1 MCFYPPALSHP
12 FVWRFERRLNG
23 VFFIFLSGQGI
34 SFCFLS
40 YPVPKA
46 GQHVNASYF
55 LLIQIPDRSPNG
67 LLRMGHLGA
76 HRNSF
81 ASKIWPFVKIGHR
94 SLTSKIVLN
103 KTVFL
108 WMTARKPTSKSP
120 NQTFKN
126 AGTICILY
134 LLFRSVKT
142 AWRTLQVL
150 GYGLSCPVED

>member
-1 MCFYPPALSHP
+1 MCFYPPPALSHP

-23 VFFIFLSGQGI
+23 AFFIFLSGQGI

-55 LLIQIPDRSPNG
+55 LLLQIPDRSPNG

-81 ASKIWPFVKIGHR
+81 ASKIWPFVKIGH
-94 SLTSKIVLN
+94 SGLTSKIVLY

-108 WMTARKPTSKSP
+108 
-120 NQTFKN
+120 
-126 AGTICILY
+126 
-134 LLFRSVKT
+134 
-142 AWRTLQVL
+142 
-150 GYGLSCPVED
+150 